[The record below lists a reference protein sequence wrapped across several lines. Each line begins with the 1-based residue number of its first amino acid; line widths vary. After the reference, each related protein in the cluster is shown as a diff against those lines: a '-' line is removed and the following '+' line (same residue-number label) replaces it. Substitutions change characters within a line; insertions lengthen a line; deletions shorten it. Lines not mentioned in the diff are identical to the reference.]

1 MLGTTG
7 LTGAEA
13 RRERGRQEMRTAILD
28 AAGRLIESEGF
39 DGLTIRAVA
48 QAVGY
53 SAGALYEY
61 FDSKEAIL
69 TSLYFDSA
77 DGLGVQCERAV
88 AELPPAANALD
99 ALHALG
105 QAYRAY
111 ALDHAELYRLV
122 FGGFKTPPPPR
133 EAVCPG
139 EERGGFGTL
148 MRIAAQGVDEG
159 SLRDLP
165 PPVIAFAAWS
175 AVHGFVSLELLGHIT
190 GADQPREPVAS
201 ETDARHQRDLLYER
215 VLEMALAGFMN
226 EEGRKRLDGPDH
238 VPAGTPRH

>member
-1 MLGTTG
+1 MLTKDG

-13 RRERGRQEMRTAILD
+13 RRERGRQEMRSAILD
-28 AAGRLIESEGF
+28 AAGRLIATEGV

-69 TSLYFDSA
+69 ISLYFDGT
-77 DGLGVQCERAV
+77 DGLATQCERAV
-88 AELPPAANALD
+88 AELPPSADAVE

-105 QAYRAY
+105 RAYRTY
-111 ALDHAELYRLV
+111 ALDNVELYRLV
-122 FGGFKTPPPPR
+122 FAGFKTPPAPP
-133 EAVCPG
+133 EVVCPG

-148 MRIAAQGVDEG
+148 LRIATRGIEEG
-159 SLRDLP
+159 LLRDLP

-175 AVHGFVSLELLGHIT
+175 AVHGFVSLEVTGHIT
-190 GADQPREPVAS
+190 G
-201 ETDARHQRDLLYER
+201 TDHPNAPPMSPMEARRQRDHLFSG
-215 VLEMALAGFMN
+215 VQQMVLAGFLS
-226 EEGRKRLDGPDH
+226 EEGRARMRS
-238 VPAGTPRH
+238 T